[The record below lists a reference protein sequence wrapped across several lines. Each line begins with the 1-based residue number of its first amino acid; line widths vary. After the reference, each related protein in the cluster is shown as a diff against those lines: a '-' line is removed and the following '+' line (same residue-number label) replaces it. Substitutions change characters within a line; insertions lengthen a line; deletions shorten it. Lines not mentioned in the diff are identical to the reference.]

1 MECKC
6 QQKVAGS
13 VSNMN
18 QQINGNISNEL
29 SIETELSLQNEIIS
43 SNISNIQQITGEIQN
58 INLQSLSGN
67 IITLPTI
74 SGQLSIGKSDYPIY
88 RGVYQVTPLVGLDI
102 MLQTSNKLMQQDVI
116 VNEIPYYQTSN
127 LSGGYTV
134 IIG

>member
-67 IITLPTI
+67 IVTLPTI

-88 RGVYQVTPLVGLDI
+88 RGVYQVTPLAGLDI

>member
-43 SNISNIQQITGEIQN
+43 SNISNIQQVTGEIQN

-67 IITLPTI
+67 IITLPAI

-88 RGVYQVTPLVGLDI
+88 RGVYQVTPLAGLDI

>member
-1 MECKC
+1 MECQC

-18 QQINGNISNEL
+18 QQINGSISNTL
-29 SIETELSLQNEIIS
+29 SIETELSLQNEVIS
-43 SNISNIQQITGEIQN
+43 SNISNIQQITGEIQD

-67 IITLPTI
+67 IITLPAI
-74 SGQLSIGKSDYPIY
+74 SGQLSIGKTDYPIY
-88 RGVYQVTPLVGLDI
+88 RGVYQITPLVGLDI
-102 MLQTSNKLMQQDVI
+102 ILQTSNKLMQQDVI